1 MHNSLLN
8 KITWPFLW
16 SNNNFRC
23 NKRYF
28 DVYSLPEGIHIL
40 ILTTN
45 CQWAGWKLNKN
56 GSPLLSRCLASSRGR
71 LTMRSKRLTGRWRL
85 NTTQIRY
92 PYSARSPSKNIFLRI
107 FVCGKPMMVRLKVD
121 PVTISRRGSADLA
134 ILTTL
139 FANYP
144 SALRYSCPDQSCI
157 IMQNWELHKKT
168 VTVCHKIHPCH
179 CILTNMNIQTS
190 WVSLASVWYGR
201 HFQLSEVGAFPVLL
215 LNWARVWKTMLFA
228 AKLLLFLAHIGRKGQ
243 SDDSAKGEI
252 YKLEIEGKTN
262 IFFFWYCHFVKTKL
276 NNSQI
281 DTLFV
286 LQKEDRT
293 PFFFGPDP
301 WDLEV

>member
-1 MHNSLLN
+1 M
-8 KITWPFLW
+8 
-16 SNNNFRC
+16 
-23 NKRYF
+23 
-28 DVYSLPEGIHIL
+28 
-40 ILTTN
+40 
-45 CQWAGWKLNKN
+45 NKN
-56 GSPLLSRCLASSRGR
+56 WSTFLSRCLALSRGR

-92 PYSARSPSKNIFLRI
+92 PYSARSPSINIFLRI

-121 PVTISRRGSADLA
+121 PVTISRRGSADFA
-134 ILTTL
+134 ILTKL

-179 CILTNMNIQTS
+179 CILTDMNIQTS

-201 HFQLSEVGAFPVLL
+201 HFQLSEAGAFPMLL
-215 LNWARVWKTMLFA
+215 LNWARVKNNAFLRPVCCYFWPILAGKGKVTTLQRGRFTNWKL
-228 AKLLLFLAHIGRKGQ
+228 R
-243 SDDSAKGEI
+243 
-252 YKLEIEGKTN
+252 GKQY
-262 IFFFWYCHFVKTKL
+262 ICFWFCHFVKNENTF

-281 DTLFV
+281 ETLFV

-293 PFFFGPDP
+293 PFLFGPDP